1 MFLYAS
7 CKIYTQLPLYI
18 VTFTP
23 FLIKQLRV
31 LLIYQNQRIHINHVK
46 QLKGET
52 TMQKIIPC
60 LWFDGKV
67 EEALKFYTSLF
78 KNSKIK
84 NISHYGEGHPQPGT
98 IMVATFELAGQE
110 FMILNGGPMFKL
122 TEAISLSIS
131 CETQEEVDFY
141 WEKLSADGGQES
153 QCGWLKD
160 KYGLSWQIVPTALGR
175 FLRDT
180 DKKRVSNVMTA
191 LMQMGKLD
199 IQKLEEAYNQ

>member
-1 MFLYAS
+1 
-7 CKIYTQLPLYI
+7 
-18 VTFTP
+18 
-23 FLIKQLRV
+23 
-31 LLIYQNQRIHINHVK
+31 
-46 QLKGET
+46 
-52 TMQKIIPC
+52 MQKIIPC

-67 EEALKFYTSLF
+67 EEAINFYTSLF

-141 WEKLSADGGQES
+141 WEKLSGDGGQES
-153 QCGWLKD
+153 QCGWVKD
-160 KYGLSWQIVPTALGR
+160 KFGLSWQIVPTILNK
-175 FLRDT
+175 LMQDT
-180 DKKRVSNVMTA
+180 DSKKANKVMA
-191 LMQMGKLD
+191 AVMQMKKLD
-199 IQKLEEAYNQ
+199 IKKLQEAYEQ